1 MQLNRL
7 EIARRDWADYSIG
20 DWQNNPPPVGEPA
33 SASGWADLNQPARM
47 LRLGFDQ
54 TSNASRPVKW
64 GCDPFVNER
73 DRFLTYTHGLGGP
86 CYG

>member
-7 EIARRDWADYSIG
+7 EIARRDWADYRIG

-33 SASGWADLNQPARM
+33 SASGWADWNQPARM

-64 GCDPFVNER
+64 GCDPFVNGR

>member
-1 MQLNRL
+1 MLRL
-7 EIARRDWADYSIG
+7 KK
-20 DWQNNPPPVGEPA
+20 PKPVPLHRVMECIQTISSTCEPA
-33 SASGWADLNQPARM
+33 SASGWADLNPPARM

>member
-33 SASGWADLNQPARM
+33 SASGWADLN
-47 LRLGFDQ
+47 
-54 TSNASRPVKW
+54 
-64 GCDPFVNER
+64 
-73 DRFLTYTHGLGGP
+73 
-86 CYG
+86 